1 MKSNTLYF
9 VSKVLDRPLPLLKEK
24 ILVIIDVKNPRRLLL
39 MIIPPTLLSN
49 TTLILKMIT
58 MTKMMYLVKTTES
71 AQVTT

>member
-1 MKSNTLYF
+1 MQSNTLYF

-24 ILVIIDVKNPRRLLL
+24 ILVIIDVKYPRRLLL
-39 MIIPPTLLSN
+39 IIPPALQSN
-49 TTLILKMIT
+49 ITLILKIIT